1 MIMNEYLIITTKQEF
16 TSLYRFGKIPNSSS
30 RLINIDNADVDLE
43 RTFINLPFFEG
54 DEEYLILKIDLAD
67 KLQPFVFTSNL
78 IEIIPLTK
86 LAKISLSGK
95 FDSKIN
101 FSEPIYESII
111 RNVEDSI
118 EISDKIQGAKSLT
131 NMFFHNNTSSI
142 SEEILKKSYSLRMEA
157 KKSNEIQA
165 DFFTHLMVY
174 ERYEFFPNTDLGY
187 FYDLGEVFAFYKGQ
201 NSFKGSNYHSFLE
214 KYKIELREKKLTD
227 IIHFIEKNNEIDSFK
242 NLLTEVGEKR
252 YLTTVFYLKYKNEL
266 INKDSVKDT
275 NIAKIM
281 DWVNQNEFYIKE
293 NVNAL
298 FLLGG
303 FVGFKKI
310 YDDYYDSINLRIFK
324 SIPTDK
330 HPDSEFIS
338 GEKKKK
344 EKTVNKESKIR
355 LIEKVEVNEINH
367 IESNLSETDPQSYQE
382 DFKSDVDVTNEPP
395 IIKSEN
401 NNSNNLN
408 VEEVVYSETKVKLNE
423 LFKKYKK
430 DELKLEKKILSDFVE
445 IFTPVCGNSKP
456 TKKSICELINSKFNA
471 DFECPKNKTVKKKNS
486 GSLFDNKLMN

>member
-1 MIMNEYLIITTKQEF
+1 MNNYLLITTKQEF

-30 RLINIDNADVDLE
+30 RLINIDQANVELK
-43 RTFINLPFFEG
+43 RTFLNLPFFEG
-54 DEEYLILKIDLAD
+54 DEEYIILKVELIDQ
-67 KLQPFVFTSNL
+67 LQPFIFTSNL
-78 IEIIPLTK
+78 VEIIPLTRA
-86 LAKISLSGK
+86 AKISLSGK

-111 RNVEDSI
+111 RDVEDFI

-142 SEEILKKSYSLRMEA
+142 SEEILKESYFLRMKG
-157 KKSNEIQA
+157 KKSNEIQT
-165 DFFTHLMVY
+165 DFFTHLLVY

-187 FYDLGEVFAFYKGQ
+187 FYDLGEVFAFYKGK

-214 KYKIELREKKLTD
+214 KYKIELRDKKLTE
-227 IIHFIEKNNEIDSFK
+227 IISFIENNNEIDSFK
-242 NLLTEVGEKR
+242 NLLTEVEEKQ

-281 DWVNQNEFYIKE
+281 DWIKQKEFYIKE

-324 SIPTDK
+324 SVPSVK
-330 HPDSEFIS
+330 HSDSEFIS
-338 GEKKKK
+338 IEKKKK
-344 EKTVNKESKIR
+344 IKLGKTNP
-355 LIEKVEVNEINH
+355 H
-367 IESNLSETDPQSYQE
+367 SYRE

-395 IIKSEN
+395 IIISEN
-401 NNSNNLN
+401 KNSDNLN
-408 VEEVVYSETKVKLNE
+408 VEKLAYNEIKGKLND
-423 LFKKYKK
+423 LFKKYNT
-430 DELKLEKKILSDFVE
+430 DELRLEKKILSDFVE
-445 IFTPVCGNSKP
+445 ILTPVSGNSKL
-456 TKKSICELINSKFNA
+456 TRQSICELINSKFNA
-471 DFECPKNKTVKKKNS
+471 DFECPNNKTVKKKDS
-486 GSLFDNKLMN
+486 GSLFNNKLMNE

>member
-1 MIMNEYLIITTKQEF
+1 
-16 TSLYRFGKIPNSSS
+16 
-30 RLINIDNADVDLE
+30 
-43 RTFINLPFFEG
+43 
-54 DEEYLILKIDLAD
+54 
-67 KLQPFVFTSNL
+67 
-78 IEIIPLTK
+78 
-86 LAKISLSGK
+86 
-95 FDSKIN
+95 
-101 FSEPIYESII
+101 
-111 RNVEDSI
+111 
-118 EISDKIQGAKSLT
+118 
-131 NMFFHNNTSSI
+131 MFFHNNTSSI
-142 SEEILKKSYSLRMEA
+142 SEEILKESYFLRMKG
-157 KKSNEIQA
+157 KKSNEIQT
-165 DFFTHLMVY
+165 DFFTHLLVY

-187 FYDLGEVFAFYKGQ
+187 FYDLGEVFAFYKGK

-214 KYKIELREKKLTD
+214 KYKIELRDKKLTE
-227 IIHFIEKNNEIDSFK
+227 IISFIENNNEIDSFK
-242 NLLTEVGEKR
+242 NLLTEVEEKR

-281 DWVNQNEFYIKE
+281 DWVNQKEFYIKE

-344 EKTVNKESKIR
+344 EKTVNKKSKIR

-367 IESNLSETDPQSYQE
+367 IESNLSETNPHSYRE

-395 IIKSEN
+395 IIIIISEN
-401 NNSNNLN
+401 KNSDNLN
-408 VEEVVYSETKVKLNE
+408 VEKLAYNEIKGKLNE
-423 LFKKYKK
+423 LFKKYNK
-430 DELKLEKKILSDFVE
+430 DELRLEKKILSDFVE
-445 IFTPVCGNSKP
+445 ILTPVSGNSKL
-456 TKKSICELINSKFNA
+456 TRQSICELINSKFNA
-471 DFECPKNKTVKKKNS
+471 DFECPNNKTVKKKDS
-486 GSLFDNKLMN
+486 GSLFNNKLMNE